1 MRNSL
6 TLLGLLASS
15 CAASCSAAAAAVLQV
30 PKSFNMW
37 SLDALSDSDI
47 INSIISLNMRPT

>member
-1 MRNSL
+1 MLNTGVGDLRAQP
-6 TLLGLLASS
+6 LAS
-15 CAASCSAAAAAVLQV
+15 AAAVLQV
-30 PKSFNMW
+30 PKSFNVW